1 MGKRIVGSPSRVQ
14 GTRPWA
20 MLVLYFDSDG
30 TKRLHFHIFI
40 TRTPQCVALLWSY
53 FIPVTAG
60 VRCYSEWMFRCTC
73 GCQWVHFYKS
83 GAPLKATCTTFMYFL
98 VNVLSSEKID
108 LVAKMKLSNTLPFCT
123 LCSLASCVPSAAG
136 SRSWTSPTWQQLP
149 SAGELRCKSL
159 AP

>member
-83 GAPLKATCTTFMYFL
+83 WGTPEGNLYHLHVFSCECFIFWKDWPGCQNETEQHPPFL
-98 VNVLSSEKID
+98 YSVLTGK
-108 LVAKMKLSNTLPFCT
+108 
-123 LCSLASCVPSAAG
+123 LCSLCSWLKELNFSHLAAVTI
-136 SRSWTSPTWQQLP
+136 SR
-149 SAGELRCKSL
+149 
-159 AP
+159 